1 MRSTPVTFGPQC
13 RRFAAKFSGPSSASV
28 IPETGGTL
36 LRTVTL
42 SVNGM
47 TRTCTVDDRATLF
60 DVLRNHL
67 CLTGTRFG
75 CGAEQVW
82 RCAFP
87 RAAR

>member
-1 MRSTPVTFGPQC
+1 M
-13 RRFAAKFSGPSSASV
+13 
-28 IPETGGTL
+28 

-60 DVLRNHL
+60 DALRNHL